1 MWNLI
6 PWKKKNTKQNG
17 SGLVSQPKNPVAAL
31 RNEFDTLF
39 DRFLTQWPTP
49 FSRQGSRSW
58 RLDLEEGDKEVVVK
72 AEAPGFEPAELDVQV
87 SGNLL
92 TIKAEKKQESKGE
105 KGNGLY
111 EERRHRS
118 FRQTFTLP
126 PGTEADKIE
135 ARYHNGLLEI
145 HVPKSEEAQGKRIPV
160 KA

>member
-6 PWKKKNTKQNG
+6 PWKKKNPEQNG
-17 SGLVSQPKNPVAAL
+17 SGLVNQPKNPVAAL

-39 DRFLTQWPTP
+39 NRFLGQWPTP
-49 FSRQGSRSW
+49 FAGESGRSW
-58 RLDLEEGDKEVVVK
+58 GLDLEDGDKEVVVK
-72 AEAPGFEPAELDVQV
+72 AEAPGFKPAELDVQV

-105 KGNGLY
+105 KGNGHY
-111 EERRHRS
+111 AERRYSS
-118 FRQTFTLP
+118 FRRTVTLP

-160 KA
+160 TA